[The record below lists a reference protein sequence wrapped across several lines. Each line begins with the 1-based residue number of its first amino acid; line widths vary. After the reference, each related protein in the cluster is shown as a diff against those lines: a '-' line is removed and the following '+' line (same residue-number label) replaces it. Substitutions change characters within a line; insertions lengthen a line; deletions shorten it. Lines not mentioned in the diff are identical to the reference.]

1 MIRIWKGDAHLSHME
16 VLILKVFLLTFW
28 TMIVIELACR
38 LAKLGPNQIGIDSLV
53 IDQSSTFSDPFNTTK
68 WIQDRLLLS

>member
-38 LAKLGPNQIGIDSLV
+38 LAKLGPNQIVIDSLV
-53 IDQSSTFSDPFNTTK
+53 IDQS
-68 WIQDRLLLS
+68 